1 MTRKQDERREFTVY
15 CHKYFS
21 IIRSISSSRFLI
33 HASSCCLVT
42 FYFTFKYLRSDNSQ
56 LSQEDEKSALVLI
69 DTYGSYLDIH
79 KALVLAG
86 KLQSRPIIDKLLSVA
101 KFDPQHGEA
110 LKGLQRAKTLLF
122 YEPVST
128 RIIF

>member
-1 MTRKQDERREFTVY
+1 M
-15 CHKYFS
+15 
-21 IIRSISSSRFLI
+21 
-33 HASSCCLVT
+33 
-42 FYFTFKYLRSDNSQ
+42 RSDNSQ